1 MKTKCTILFLLIGS
15 ILFSQSDIE
24 GDYELLKNLQ
34 VNGKS
39 YTIYSKSNTKKF
51 KFKVVEQG
59 TTFITTEY
67 TNDIDS
73 NTFYNF
79 FTSFLKSNFD
89 NNLDATTLPE
99 NEKNDIIQLSSGIQI
114 VERKK
119 AEAKRSELENLLYLV
134 EEDKPQYS
142 AKIKLNKY
150 VPYTLKPGDKAPTH
164 GNETMFTEN
173 SSTSKDQD
181 PLLEIIE
188 AKLTFFNNKAS
199 SVYIKAL
206 LKKDTLK
213 EELIFVNNQFSVA
226 LPFFN
231 RYGSVVS
238 TKTKSRELVTIDYN
252 DVFDYEMDQNFNY
265 SIANS
270 QVTLSHDSNS
280 DFKPEAQI
288 IQRRFFDFFT
298 AVVYSDVMG
307 FNTENSNPL
316 LNAQAK
322 LLIPLHLLN
331 AGKWSIGRQ
340 FTSTANIALSN
351 SFENENRFIAIT
363 DDESVNSF
371 ELLKRNNMYGELGL
385 EVFTHEAK
393 GWFMNIGLGY
403 KVKFYR
409 TGFRYT
415 QTLEDAQDTVTST
428 QLFSLGHGPF
438 LNFEI
443 RPQNNFGADVM
454 LSLEDLNFADN
465 NTMGNRS
472 FKDDIILKESR
483 DHFLFAYNMI
493 NVNASFYWLTNPEK
507 SKGGIYANLG
517 GYFHTESNSIFPQ
530 FMVGY
535 ATNLTSFVNRFKS
548 EKTTKAI
555 TDSNN

>member
-1 MKTKCTILFLLIGS
+1 MKIICTTFFLLIS
-15 ILFSQSDIE
+15 LTFFAQSDIE
-24 GDYELLKNLQ
+24 GDYELLKNLSI
-34 VNGKS
+34 NGKT
-39 YTIYSKSNTKKF
+39 YTIYSKSNDKKF
-51 KFKVVEQG
+51 KFKVIEKDTSFV
-59 TTFITTEY
+59 TTEY

-79 FTSFLKSNFD
+79 FTAFLKSNFD
-89 NNLDATTLPE
+89 SDLDSNTLPD
-99 NEKNDIIQLSSGIQI
+99 NEKNDITQLSASIQI

-119 AEAKRSELENLLYLV
+119 AEAKRSELENLLFLA
-134 EEDKPQYS
+134 EQDIPQYS
-142 AKIKLNKY
+142 AKIKLNKH
-150 VPYTLKPGDKAPTH
+150 VPYKLKSGKDAPSH
-164 GNETMFTEN
+164 GNVTFFTKD
-173 SSTSKDQD
+173 SSDTDSQ
-181 PLLEIIE
+181 PLLEVTD
-188 AKLTFFNNKAS
+188 AKITFFNNKAS
-199 SVYIKAL
+199 SIYIKAI
-206 LKKDTLK
+206 LKKDSLT

-238 TKTKSRELVTIDYN
+238 TKTKNREWITIDYN

-265 SIANS
+265 SIANG
-270 QVTLSHDSNS
+270 QVTLSYSANS
-280 DFKPEAQI
+280 DFKPEARV

-322 LLIPLHLLN
+322 LLIPLHLIN
-331 AGKWSIGRQ
+331 NEKWSFGRQ
-340 FTSTANIALSN
+340 FFTTANIALSN
-351 SFENENRFIAIT
+351 SFENENRFISIS
-363 DDESVNSF
+363 DDESFSGF
-371 ELLKRNNMYGELGL
+371 ELLKRNNMYGELGI
-385 EVFTHEAK
+385 EAITHEAK

-415 QTLEDAQDTVTST
+415 QTQVNVQDIVTNR
-428 QLFSLGHGPF
+428 QLLSLGHGPF

-454 LSLEDLNFADN
+454 LSLEDLNFADS
-465 NTMGNRS
+465 NTMGERN
-472 FKDDIILKESR
+472 FNDDIILNEGK
-483 DHFLFAYNMI
+483 DHFIFAYNMI
-493 NVNASFYWLTNPEK
+493 NVNASFYWLTNPDK

-517 GYFHTESNSIFPQ
+517 GFFHTESNSIFPQ
-530 FMVGY
+530 LMVGY

-548 EKTTKAI
+548 EKSTKAI